1 MKLIFSEYRMAK
13 RKGRQI
19 PVQFTDEMLEAIDI
33 AISIGAAANRSD
45 LIRVA
50 VFEKLTNLSVY
61 GEMKKRKTAN
71 AK

>member
-1 MKLIFSEYRMAK
+1 MAK

-45 LIRVA
+45 FIRAA
-50 VFEKLTNLSVY
+50 VSEKLTNLSVY
-61 GEMKKRKTAN
+61 GEMKKRKTGN
-71 AK
+71 G

>member
-1 MKLIFSEYRMAK
+1 MPK
-13 RKGRQI
+13 RRGRQV

-45 LIRVA
+45 FIRASVS
-50 VFEKLTNLSVY
+50 EKLTSLSVY
-61 GEMKKRKTAN
+61 SEMKKRKTIN